1 MKTLLKAFA
10 LTTAA
15 LALVA
20 AVFAAL
26 ESIRPAPTPKMVFG
40 SPEWREFMTAR

>member
-1 MKTLLKAFA
+1 MKTILKAFA

-15 LALVA
+15 IAFVA
-20 AVFAAL
+20 TVFAAL
-26 ESIRPAPTPKMVFG
+26 ESIRPDPTPKMVFN